1 MALSPLGIFSSLAGG
16 GAQKLMNS
24 VSSAG
29 SSLLNSVRSTAGS
42 GSSARSVSQP
52 SYQFSDI
59 SSILDRIQGTA
70 EQNTARSEAQAREL
84 RDWQQRQNQIAMDF
98 NASEAAKNRDW
109 QKMMSDTAYQRQVA
123 DLRAAGLN
131 PVLAAGH
138 AQGAATTSG
147 ATASGVTSAGSQG
160 QVDTSM
166 NSALVQLL
174 GHMWQAQTNL
184 EMQKATAQNNMAIAE
199 KQNASAQL
207 VAQIYGE
214 YGIQQAITS
223 GEFQRTIAEIS
234 RDSGVSQALIHAE
247 AQKFA
252 AELSSRATITS
263 AAIHSEAQKFASS
276 VAAAATKYSA
286 DKHLSA
292 SQYTALVNQA
302 TQVGNSIRDNATK
315 LASSKLSAFTSR
327 DIAGL
332 QTSSARSI
340 AELQAATTERG
351 QNMNLIGDIAKSIGL
366 AAGDIISSFKP
377 KRTIG
382 FRS

>member
-1 MALSPLGIFSSLAGG
+1 MALSPVGIFSSLAGG
-16 GAQKLMNS
+16 GAQKLMNA

-29 SSLLNSVRSTAGS
+29 SSILNSVRSTHSTAGS

-70 EQNTARSEAQAREL
+70 EQNTARSEALAREL

-223 GEFQRTIAEIS
+223 GEFQKTIAEIS

-247 AQKFA
+247 AQRFVA
-252 AELSSRATITS
+252 QLSSQATISS
-263 AAIHSEAQKFASS
+263 ASIHAAAQRFASS
-276 VAAAATKYSA
+276 VAAEASKYSA

-292 SQYTALVNQA
+292 SQYSALVNQA
-302 TQVGNSIRDNATK
+302 TQVGNNIRDNKVKIDVAQIG
-315 LASSKLSAFTSR
+315 ASSALGVAQERHYDSFTGTASILGRELGTAFNKL
-327 DIAGL
+327 
-332 QTSSARSI
+332 
-340 AELQAATTERG
+340 
-351 QNMNLIGDIAKSIGL
+351 
-366 AAGDIISSFKP
+366 
-377 KRTIG
+377 
-382 FRS
+382 FR